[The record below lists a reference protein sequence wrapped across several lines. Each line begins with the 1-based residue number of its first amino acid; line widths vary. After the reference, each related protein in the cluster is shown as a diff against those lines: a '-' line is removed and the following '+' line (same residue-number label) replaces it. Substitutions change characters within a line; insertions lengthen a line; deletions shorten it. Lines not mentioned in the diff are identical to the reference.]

1 MVMVN
6 ASRKRKEEQLKSL
19 SSIINIS
26 FETRGS
32 PKRCC
37 ERKQRKVRE
46 NKDVESNRDVEKSNG
61 SRNVARDGEM
71 EAEDTRKGH

>member
-1 MVMVN
+1 MAMAN
-6 ASRKRKEEQLKSL
+6 ASSKRKEEELKSL

-37 ERKQRKVRE
+37 KRKRRKARE
-46 NKDVESNRDVEKSNG
+46 NKDVESNRDVEKSSG

-71 EAEDTRKGH
+71 EIEDTQKGH